1 MINLLC
7 FLAAVGAGVAATL
20 QSAANAGLA
29 ARASLGGALM
39 VNTVLVLVGCLV
51 FFVATGSPASFF
63 PPGAP
68 WFLYIG
74 GFCGFLFIL
83 ANAFVFPK
91 IGAGASIA
99 LLVLGQG
106 AAALAIDHFGLMG
119 LARHPVS
126 FSRLAGIALIVGGVI
141 LIRR

>member
-1 MINLLC
+1 MSKLFYL
-7 FLAAVGAGVAATL
+7 LAAAGAGVAAAV
-20 QSAANAGLA
+20 QSAANAGLS
-29 ARASLGGALM
+29 ARANLGAALI
-39 VNTVLVLVGCLV
+39 VNTVLVLIGCLA
-51 FFVATGSPASFF
+51 FFFATGSAPVFF

-74 GFCGFLFIL
+74 GLCGFVFIL

-91 IGAGASIA
+91 IGAGTAIA

-106 AAALAIDHFGLMG
+106 AAALAIDQFGLMG

-126 FSRLAGIALIVGGVI
+126 FSRLAGLALVVAGVI
-141 LIRR
+141 LISR